1 MSKNS
6 KKSLVALSELAA
18 LPQFVAPVVVEI
30 EPEVLSMTIMEIDP
44 ALIEA
49 VELKEA
55 RLDEI
60 KAKEDDAKRLC
71 DLYHEIAK
79 TLNPLCDEQDRV
91 KEERKLLKGVLKDAL
106 LAVRV
111 ALAGHPRVIENKAQ
125 IIKAAPSLMAEF
137 NKKFDSAVIKQTRI
151 VQADNI
157 ARMKALDVSFAKLDK
172 KTAQLSKQYD
182 AYKALST
189 RLFAEADQL
198 KVEYGFA

>member
-6 KKSLVALSELAA
+6 KSSVTLSELAA
-18 LPQFVAPVVVEI
+18 LPQFAPVVVEI

-49 VELKEA
+49 AELREA

-60 KAKEDDAKRLC
+60 KAKKDDAKHLC

-79 TLNPLCDEQDRV
+79 TLNPLCDEWDRV
-91 KEERKLLKGVLKDAL
+91 KEERRLLKGVLKDAL

-111 ALAGHPRVIENKAQ
+111 ALANHPKVIENKAQ

-157 ARMKALDVSFAKLDK
+157 VRMKALDQSFAELDK
-172 KTAQLSKQYD
+172 KTLRLSKQYD
-182 AYKALST
+182 EYKVLSA

-198 KVEYGFA
+198 KVEYGF

>member
-60 KAKEDDAKRLC
+60 KAKEDDAKRLIVLC
-71 DLYHEIAK
+71 HEIAK
-79 TLNPLCDEQDRV
+79 TLNPLCDEWDRV
-91 KEERKLLKGVLKDAL
+91 KEERAILKGVLKDAL
-106 LAVRV
+106 LASRI
-111 ALAGHPRVIENKAQ
+111 ALAGHPKVRENKAQ
-125 IIKAAPSLMAEF
+125 IIKAAPNLMAEF
-137 NKKFDSAVIKQTRI
+137 NKRFDSAVIKQTRI

-157 ARMKALDVSFAKLDK
+157 ARMKALDQSFAELDK

-182 AYKALST
+182 DCKALST

-198 KVEYGFA
+198 KVEYGFV

>member
-6 KKSLVALSELAA
+6 KSSVTLSELAA
-18 LPQFVAPVVVEI
+18 LPQFAPVVKI
-30 EPEVLSMTIMEIDP
+30 APEVLSMIIMEIDP

-49 VELKEA
+49 AELREA
-55 RLDEI
+55 RLGEI
-60 KAKEDDAKRLC
+60 KAKKDDAKRLC
-71 DLYHEIAK
+71 VLYHEIAK
-79 TLNPLCDEQDRV
+79 TLNPLCDEWDRV

-111 ALAGHPRVIENKAQ
+111 ALAGHPRIIENKAQ
-125 IIKAAPSLMAEF
+125 IIKVAPGLMAEF

-151 VQADNI
+151 AQADNI
-157 ARMKALDVSFAKLDK
+157 ARMKALDVSFAELDK

-182 AYKALST
+182 DCKALST
-189 RLFAEADQL
+189 RLSVEADQL

>member
-6 KKSLVALSELAA
+6 KSSITLSGLAA
-18 LPQFVAPVVVEI
+18 LPQFAPVVKI
-30 EPEVLSMTIMEIDP
+30 APEVLSMTIMEIDP

-49 VELKEA
+49 AGLKEA

-60 KAKEDDAKRLC
+60 KAKKDDAKRLIVLC
-71 DLYHEIAK
+71 HEIAK
-79 TLNPLCDEQDRV
+79 TLNPLCDEWDRV

-111 ALAGHPRVIENKAQ
+111 ALANHPRVIENKAQ

-151 VQADNI
+151 DEADNI
-157 ARMKALDVSFAKLDK
+157 ARMKALDVSFAELDK
-172 KTAQLSKQYD
+172 KTKKLSKQYD
-182 AYKALST
+182 DCKALST
-189 RLFAEADQL
+189 RLSVEADQL